1 MSGPLSHLK
10 ILDFSTLLPG
20 PYATMMLADMGA
32 EVLRVEAPGRVD
44 LTRVMP
50 PLEDGVG
57 TAHTFLN
64 RGKRS
69 LGLDLKKAGSADLV
83 KRLVKDY
90 DIVIEQFRPGVMDR
104 LGIGYD
110 TLKTINPNL
119 IYCAITGYGQTGP
132 YRDRAGHDI
141 NYLSLAGVSSHS
153 GRKESGPPPLGIQV
167 ADVAGGSHHAVMGI
181 LAAVVHRQQTGQGQY
196 IDISMMDTAFAL
208 NGMAGAAAL
217 AGGEEQQ
224 PESAMLNGGT
234 FYDYYQTSDGRWI
247 SVGSLEPQF
256 SARLCDALDIPE
268 MKSFALSQNPEHQQ
282 TIREALKA
290 AFAQKTLAQ
299 WQDVF
304 AGVDAC
310 VEPVLTI
317 TEAAEHP
324 QIKARNMVIEVA
336 KGDSRSQKQIG
347 HPIKFSATPCESRFT
362 GRALGADNEEI

>member
-1 MSGPLSHLK
+1 
-10 ILDFSTLLPG
+10 
-20 PYATMMLADMGA
+20 
-32 EVLRVEAPGRVD
+32 
-44 LTRVMP
+44 
-50 PLEDGVG
+50 
-57 TAHTFLN
+57 
-64 RGKRS
+64 
-69 LGLDLKKAGSADLV
+69 
-83 KRLVKDY
+83 
-90 DIVIEQFRPGVMDR
+90 MDR

-110 TLKTINPNL
+110 TLKATNPKL

-181 LAAVVHRQQTGQGQY
+181 LAAVVHRQQTGEGQY

-217 AGGEEQQ
+217 AGGQDQQ
-224 PESAMLNGGT
+224 PESTMLNGGS
-234 FYDYYQTSDGRWI
+234 FYDYYQTSDERWI

-299 WQDVF
+299 WQNLF
-304 AGVDAC
+304 ADLDAC

-317 TEAAEHP
+317 TEAADHP

-336 KGDSRSQKQIG
+336 KGDSGFQRQIG
-347 HPIKFSATPCESRFT
+347 HPIKFSATPCESRYT
-362 GRALGADNEEI
+362 GRSLGADNEEI